1 MKTTKDNFAAKD
13 HEVLKRCK
21 STSKNIQINKSHLRS
36 TQVQTYG
43 QKPFGNRDAH
53 NMSMSSVLQKQ
64 RMNPVLSQNVYK
76 GLNEMPVENQ
86 RRTQQTTQQSDN
98 LSQYSVP
105 QN

>member
-21 STSKNIQINKSHLRS
+21 STSKNIQITKTNLRTAQAHS
-36 TQVQTYG
+36 YG
-43 QKPFGNRDAH
+43 QKPAVSREGH
-53 NMSMSSVLQKQ
+53 NMSISSALQKQ

-86 RRTQQTTQQSDN
+86 RRNQ
-98 LSQYSVP
+98 
-105 QN
+105 